1 MVPLPRLAL
10 YEAWHY
16 LRRPSVQRA
25 TGDVDVVH
33 ATGMAIPPKT
43 APLVATLHD
52 LAFLH
57 EPSHF
62 TKHGLRF
69 FHRSV
74 KLMRRD
80 ADVVVVPS
88 QATLEDCVAHGF
100 DPARLRLVPLGVHQ
114 HRVGSDDVEA
124 VRRRHGLDR
133 PYLLWVGTVEPRK
146 NLPTLLRAFAAADPA
161 DLDLVLV
168 GQQGWNEDLDR
179 LVAPVAGRVKV
190 VGFVDGDDLHAL
202 YAGARL
208 FCLPSLREGFGFPVL
223 EAMTQGTPVITSRGT
238 STAEVAG
245 DAAVLVEPTDVD
257 GLAEAIRALA
267 GDPVR
272 SAELGELGRRRA
284 STFTWEHNAELLFR
298 AYREVA

>member
-1 MVPLPRLAL
+1 MLPLPRLAL

-74 KLMRRD
+74 ELMRRD

-88 QATLEDCVAHGF
+88 QATVDDCIAHGF

-114 HRVGSDDVEA
+114 HRAGSDDVEA

-179 LVAPVAGRVKV
+179 LVAPVARRVKI
-190 VGFVDGDDLHAL
+190 VGFVDGDDLPAL

-223 EAMTQGTPVITSRGT
+223 EAMAQGTPVITSTGT

-257 GLAEAIRALA
+257 GLAEAIRSLA
-267 GDPVR
+267 VDPVR

-284 STFTWEHNAELLFR
+284 SAFTWERNAELLVR